1 MVNGRMNPAR
11 ERQVTARWARMRNS
25 RTPAGFRP
33 NGWPFGVP
41 SRCRLSTFE
50 SAKSKEMD
58 GWGMR
63 NGTSPAGCRH
73 ARAGQRCGGALPQVT
88 ARWARMRNSRT
99 PAGFRPNGWPFGVPS
114 RCRLSTFESAKS
126 KEMDGWGMRNGTSPA
141 GCRHARAGQR
151 CGGALPATSWQARK
165 AVMKLASRPW
175 WDWWD
180 EW

>member
-1 MVNGRMNPAR
+1 
-11 ERQVTARWARMRNS
+11 MRNS

-41 SRCRLSTFE
+41 SRCRLGTFE

-63 NGTSPAGCRH
+63 NGASPAGCRH

-99 PAGFRPNGWPFGVPS
+99 LAGFRPNGWPFGVPS
-114 RCRLSTFESAKS
+114 RCRLSTFESAIAKRWMGGAC
-126 KEMDGWGMRNGTSPA
+126 ETAHPQQDAGMHGLAKDAVVLSLQRA
-141 GCRHARAGQR
+141 GKHARQ
-151 CGGALPATSWQARK
+151 S
-165 AVMKLASRPW
+165 
-175 WDWWD
+175 
-180 EW
+180 